1 MLPLGPAVTYL
12 AVHSL
17 QARGEDVTRAM
28 MQAMVLPNNHLLEQ
42 DTLEG
47 YTPEKPRKHI
57 VFPRKT
63 ISDMFEL
70 FRLRYDPSGPS
81 TIRYCSTALY

>member
-1 MLPLGPAVTYL
+1 M
-12 AVHSL
+12 
-17 QARGEDVTRAM
+17 TRAM

-47 YTPEKPRKHI
+47 YTPENPRKHI

-63 ISDMFEL
+63 ISGMFEL

-81 TIRYCSTALY
+81 TIRYCSTALYPRRSARCA

>member
-1 MLPLGPAVTYL
+1 M
-12 AVHSL
+12 
-17 QARGEDVTRAM
+17 TRAM

-47 YTPEKPRKHI
+47 YTPENPRKHI

-63 ISDMFEL
+63 ISGMFEL
-70 FRLRYDPSGPS
+70 FRLR
-81 TIRYCSTALY
+81 